1 MSETVRVY
9 HGSKRGLEGA
19 IRADRG
25 NPAAD
30 FGAGFYMGTDAHQ
43 PQTLICG
50 GVSPVLY
57 TLDLDTTGLKAYEF
71 QPGLD
76 WALFV
81 AFCRGLVPAAF
92 LETPFARR
100 YREIRDG
107 NDLIRGKIAND
118 RIFNTVQA
126 FFRNELTDAAL
137 VHALQALNL
146 GDQVCAKTAA
156 ACARVTVVESRALS
170 AAEREGLQVKAENQ
184 RQTAVRETDRIRVQ
198 FRREGAY
205 FDEILDRMAKEG
217 VECP

>member
-1 MSETVRVY
+1 MERTY

-50 GVSPVLY
+50 GPSPVLY
-57 TLDLDTTGLKAYEF
+57 TLDLDSSGLKVYEF

-81 AFCRGLVPAAF
+81 AFCRGLIPDRF
-92 LETPFARR
+92 LEAPFARR
-100 YREIRDG
+100 YREIQG
-107 NDLIRGKIAND
+107 GYDLIRGKIAND

-126 FFRNELTDAAL
+126 FFRGELTDVAL
-137 VHALQALNL
+137 VRSLQALNL

-156 ACARVTVVESRALS
+156 ACARVTIVDSRTLSPVEC
-170 AAEREGLQVKAENQ
+170 EGLQIKAENQ
-184 RQTAVRETDRIRVQ
+184 RQAAIRETDRIRLQ
-198 FRREGAY
+198 YRREGSY
-205 FDEILDRMAKEG
+205 FDEILDRMAREG

>member
-25 NPAAD
+25 YPAAD

-50 GVSPVLY
+50 GASPVLY
-57 TLDLDTTGLKAYEF
+57 TLDLDTTGLKTYEF

-81 AFCRGLVPAAF
+81 AFCRGLIPAEF
-92 LETPFARR
+92 LEMPFARR

-126 FFRNELTDAAL
+126 FFRSELTDAAL
-137 VHALQALNL
+137 VHSLQALNL

-156 ACARVTVVESRALS
+156 ACARVTIVESRTLS
-170 AAEREGLQVKAENQ
+170 AAECEGLRMKAATQ
-184 RQTAVRETDRIRVQ
+184 RDRAVRETEQIRLQ
-198 FRREGAY
+198 YRREGLY
-205 FDEILDRMAKEG
+205 FVEILDRMSKEG
-217 VECP
+217 AECP

>member
-1 MSETVRVY
+1 MERTY

-50 GVSPVLY
+50 GPSPVLY
-57 TLDLDTTGLKAYEF
+57 TLDLDPSGLKVYEF

-81 AFCRGLVPAAF
+81 AFCRGLIPDRF

-100 YREIRDG
+100 YREIQG
-107 NDLIRGKIAND
+107 GYDLIRGKIAND

-126 FFRNELTDAAL
+126 FFRGELTDVAL
-137 VHALQALNL
+137 VRSLQALNL

-156 ACARVTVVESRALS
+156 ACARVSIVDSRTLS
-170 AAEREGLQVKAENQ
+170 PAECEGLQIKAENQ
-184 RQTAVRETDRIRVQ
+184 RQTAIRETDRIRVQ
-198 FRREGAY
+198 YRREGAY
-205 FDEILDRMAKEG
+205 FDEILERMAKDG
-217 VECP
+217 TECP

>member
-1 MSETVRVY
+1 MERTY

-50 GVSPVLY
+50 GPSPVLY
-57 TLDLDTTGLKAYEF
+57 TLDLDPLGLKVYEF

-81 AFCRGLVPAAF
+81 AFCRGLIPDRF

-100 YREIRDG
+100 YREIQG
-107 NDLIRGKIAND
+107 GYDLIRGKIAND

-126 FFRNELTDAAL
+126 FFRGELTDVAL
-137 VHALQALNL
+137 VRSLQALNL

-156 ACARVTVVESRALS
+156 ACARVTIVDSRTLS
-170 AAEREGLQVKAENQ
+170 PAECEGLQIKAENQ
-184 RQTAVRETDRIRVQ
+184 RQTAIRETDRIRMQ
-198 FRREGAY
+198 YRREGVY
-205 FDEILDRMAKEG
+205 FDEILERMAKDG
-217 VECP
+217 AECP

>member
-1 MSETVRVY
+1 MERTY

-50 GVSPVLY
+50 GPSPVLY
-57 TLDLDTTGLKAYEF
+57 TLDLDPSGLKVYEF

-81 AFCRGLVPAAF
+81 AFCRGLIPDRF
-92 LETPFARR
+92 LETPFTRR
-100 YREIRDG
+100 YREIQG
-107 NDLIRGKIAND
+107 GYDLIRGKIAND

-126 FFRNELTDAAL
+126 FFRGELTDVAL
-137 VHALQALNL
+137 VRSLQALNL

-156 ACARVTVVESRALS
+156 ACARVTIVDSRTLS
-170 AAEREGLQVKAENQ
+170 LTECEGLQIKAENQ
-184 RQTAVRETDRIRVQ
+184 RQTAIRETDRIRVQ
-198 FRREGAY
+198 YRREGSY
-205 FDEILDRMAKEG
+205 FDEILDRMAKDG
-217 VECP
+217 AECP

>member
-1 MSETVRVY
+1 MERTY

-50 GVSPVLY
+50 GPSPVLY
-57 TLDLDTTGLKAYEF
+57 TLDLDPSGLKVYEF

-81 AFCRGLVPAAF
+81 AFCRGLIPDRF

-100 YREIRDG
+100 YREIQG
-107 NDLIRGKIAND
+107 GYDLIRGKIAND

-126 FFRNELTDAAL
+126 FFRGELTDVAL
-137 VHALQALNL
+137 VRSQQALNL

-156 ACARVTVVESRALS
+156 ACARVSIVDSRMLS
-170 AAEREGLQVKAENQ
+170 PLECEGLQIKAENQ
-184 RQTAVRETDRIRVQ
+184 RQTAIRETDRIRVQ
-198 FRREGAY
+198 YRREGSY
-205 FDEILDRMAKEG
+205 FDEILDRMAKDG
-217 VECP
+217 AECP

>member
-1 MSETVRVY
+1 MERTY

-50 GVSPVLY
+50 GPSPVLY
-57 TLDLDTTGLKAYEF
+57 TLDLDPSGLKVYEF
-71 QPGLD
+71 QSGLD

-81 AFCRGLVPAAF
+81 AFCRGLIPDRF

-100 YREIRDG
+100 YRDIQG
-107 NDLIRGKIAND
+107 GYDLIRGKIAND

-126 FFRNELTDAAL
+126 FFRGELTDVAL
-137 VHALQALNL
+137 VRSLQALNL

-156 ACARVTVVESRALS
+156 ACARVTIVDSRILS
-170 AAEREGLQVKAENQ
+170 PAECEGLQIKAENQ
-184 RQTAVRETDRIRVQ
+184 RQTAIRETDRIRVRY
-198 FRREGAY
+198 RREGAY
-205 FDEILDRMAKEG
+205 FDEILERMAKDG
-217 VECP
+217 AECP

>member
-1 MSETVRVY
+1 MERTY

-50 GVSPVLY
+50 GPSPVLY
-57 TLDLDTTGLKAYEF
+57 TLDLDPSGLKVYEF

-81 AFCRGLVPAAF
+81 AFCRGLIPDRF
-92 LETPFARR
+92 LETPFACR
-100 YREIRDG
+100 YREIQG
-107 NDLIRGKIAND
+107 GYDLIRGKIAND

-126 FFRNELTDAAL
+126 FFRGELTDVAL
-137 VHALQALNL
+137 VRSLQALNL
-146 GDQVCAKTAA
+146 GDQVCAKTVA
-156 ACARVTVVESRALS
+156 ACARVTIVDSRMLS
-170 AAEREGLQVKAENQ
+170 PAECEGLQIKAENQ
-184 RQTAVRETDRIRVQ
+184 RQTAIRETDRIRVQ
-198 FRREGAY
+198 YRREGAY
-205 FDEILDRMAKEG
+205 FDEILEHMAKDG
-217 VECP
+217 MECP

>member
-1 MSETVRVY
+1 MERTY

-50 GVSPVLY
+50 GPSPVLY
-57 TLDLDTTGLKAYEF
+57 TLDLDSSGLKVYEF

-81 AFCRGLVPAAF
+81 AFCRGLIPDRF

-100 YREIRDG
+100 YREIQG
-107 NDLIRGKIAND
+107 GYDLIRGKIAND

-126 FFRNELTDAAL
+126 FFRGELTDVAL
-137 VHALQALNL
+137 VRSLQALNL

-156 ACARVTVVESRALS
+156 ACARVSIVDSRMLS
-170 AAEREGLQVKAENQ
+170 PSECEGLQIKAENQ
-184 RQTAVRETDRIRVQ
+184 RQTAIRETDRIRLQ
-198 FRREGAY
+198 YRREGAY
-205 FDEILDRMAKEG
+205 FDEILERMAKDG
-217 VECP
+217 TECP

>member
-1 MSETVRVY
+1 MERTY

-50 GVSPVLY
+50 GPSPVLY
-57 TLDLDTTGLKAYEF
+57 TLDLDPSGLKVYEF

-81 AFCRGLVPAAF
+81 AFCRGLIPDRF
-92 LETPFARR
+92 LETPFACR
-100 YREIRDG
+100 YREIQG
-107 NDLIRGKIAND
+107 GYDLIRGKIAND

-126 FFRNELTDAAL
+126 FFRGELTDVAL
-137 VHALQALNL
+137 VRSLQALNL

-156 ACARVTVVESRALS
+156 ACARVTIVDSRTLS
-170 AAEREGLQVKAENQ
+170 PTECEGLQIKAENQ
-184 RQTAVRETDRIRVQ
+184 RQTAIRETDRIRVQ
-198 FRREGAY
+198 YRREGVY
-205 FDEILDRMAKEG
+205 FDEILERMAKDG
-217 VECP
+217 AECP

>member
-1 MSETVRVY
+1 MERTY

-50 GVSPVLY
+50 GPSPVLY
-57 TLDLDTTGLKAYEF
+57 TLDLDPSGLKVYEF

-81 AFCRGLVPAAF
+81 AFCRGLIPDRF

-100 YREIRDG
+100 YREIQGDY
-107 NDLIRGKIAND
+107 DLIRGKIAND

-126 FFRNELTDAAL
+126 FFRGELTDVAL
-137 VHALQALNL
+137 VRSLQALNL

-156 ACARVTVVESRALS
+156 ACARVSIVDSRTLS
-170 AAEREGLQVKAENQ
+170 PAECEGLQIKAENQ
-184 RQTAVRETDRIRVQ
+184 RRTAIRETDRIRVQ
-198 FRREGAY
+198 YRREGAY
-205 FDEILDRMAKEG
+205 FDEILERMAKG
-217 VECP
+217 GAECP

>member
-1 MSETVRVY
+1 MERTY

-50 GVSPVLY
+50 GPSPVLY
-57 TLDLDTTGLKAYEF
+57 TLDLDPSGLKVYEF
-71 QPGLD
+71 QLGLD

-81 AFCRGLVPAAF
+81 AFCRGLIPDRF

-100 YREIRDG
+100 YREIQG
-107 NDLIRGKIAND
+107 GYDLIRGKIAND

-126 FFRNELTDAAL
+126 FFRGELTDVAL
-137 VHALQALNL
+137 VRSLQALNL
-146 GDQVCAKTAA
+146 GDQVCAKTVA
-156 ACARVTVVESRALS
+156 ACARVTIVDSRTLSPVEC
-170 AAEREGLQVKAENQ
+170 EGLQIKAENQ
-184 RQTAVRETDRIRVQ
+184 RQAAIRETDRIRVQ
-198 FRREGAY
+198 YRREGAY
-205 FDEILDRMAKEG
+205 FDEILERMAKDG
-217 VECP
+217 TECP

>member
-1 MSETVRVY
+1 MERTY

-50 GVSPVLY
+50 GPSPVLY
-57 TLDLDTTGLKAYEF
+57 TLDLDPSGLKVYEF

-81 AFCRGLVPAAF
+81 AFCRGLIPDRF

-100 YREIRDG
+100 YREIQG
-107 NDLIRGKIAND
+107 GYDLIRGKIAND

-126 FFRNELTDAAL
+126 FFRGELTDVAL
-137 VHALQALNL
+137 VRSLQALNL
-146 GDQVCAKTAA
+146 GDQVCAKAAA
-156 ACARVTVVESRALS
+156 ACARVTIVDSRMLS
-170 AAEREGLQVKAENQ
+170 PAECEGLQIKAENQ
-184 RQTAVRETDRIRVQ
+184 RQTAIRETDRIRVQ
-198 FRREGAY
+198 YRREGAY
-205 FDEILDRMAKEG
+205 FDEILERMTKDG
-217 VECP
+217 TECP

>member
-1 MSETVRVY
+1 MERTY

-50 GVSPVLY
+50 GPSPVLY
-57 TLDLDTTGLKAYEF
+57 TLDLDPSGLKVYEF

-81 AFCRGLVPAAF
+81 AFCRGLIPDRF

-100 YREIRDG
+100 YREIQG
-107 NDLIRGKIAND
+107 GYDLIRGKIAND

-126 FFRNELTDAAL
+126 FFRGELTDVAL
-137 VHALQALNL
+137 VRSLQALNL

-156 ACARVTVVESRALS
+156 ACARVTIVDSRTLS
-170 AAEREGLQVKAENQ
+170 PTECEGLQIKAENQ
-184 RQTAVRETDRIRVQ
+184 RQTAIRETDRIRVQ
-198 FRREGAY
+198 YRREGSY
-205 FDEILDRMAKEG
+205 FDEILERMAKEG

>member
-1 MSETVRVY
+1 MERTY

-30 FGAGFYMGTDAHQ
+30 FGAGFYMGTDARQ

-50 GVSPVLY
+50 GPSPVLY
-57 TLDLDTTGLKAYEF
+57 TLDLDPSGLKVYEF

-81 AFCRGLVPAAF
+81 AICRGLIPDRF

-100 YREIRDG
+100 YREIQG
-107 NDLIRGKIAND
+107 GSDLICGKIAND

-126 FFRNELTDAAL
+126 FFRGELTDVAL
-137 VHALQALNL
+137 VRSLQALNL

-156 ACARVTVVESRALS
+156 ACARVSIVDSRTLS
-170 AAEREGLQVKAENQ
+170 PAECEGLQIKAENQ
-184 RQTAVRETDRIRVQ
+184 RQTAIRETDRIRLQ
-198 FRREGAY
+198 YRREGSY
-205 FDEILDRMAKEG
+205 FDEILDRMAKDG
-217 VECP
+217 AECP

>member
-50 GVSPVLY
+50 GASPVLY
-57 TLDLDTTGLKAYEF
+57 TLDLGTTGLKVYEF

-76 WALFV
+76 WVLFV
-81 AFCRGLVPAAF
+81 AFCRGLVPAGF

-107 NDLIRGKIAND
+107 NDLIR
-118 RIFNTVQA
+118 
-126 FFRNELTDAAL
+126 
-137 VHALQALNL
+137 
-146 GDQVCAKTAA
+146 
-156 ACARVTVVESRALS
+156 
-170 AAEREGLQVKAENQ
+170 
-184 RQTAVRETDRIRVQ
+184 VQ

-205 FDEILDRMAKEG
+205 CDEILDRMAKEG
-217 VECP
+217 TECP

>member
-1 MSETVRVY
+1 MGEMVRTY
-9 HGSKRGLEGA
+9 HGSKRGLEGE

-50 GVSPVLY
+50 GASPVLY

-76 WALFV
+76 WTLFV
-81 AFCRGLVPAAF
+81 AFCRGLVPAGF

-107 NDLIRGKIAND
+107 HDLIRGKIAND

-156 ACARVTVVESRALS
+156 ACARVMVVDSRTLS
-170 AAEREGLQVKAENQ
+170 AAECEGLQVKAENQ
-184 RQTAVRETDRIRVQ
+184 RQTAVRETDRIRVR
-198 FRREGAY
+198 FRREGSY

-217 VECP
+217 AECP